1 MLERAQA
8 LWEPSHYHFEL
19 YKSFEK
25 LALDKLK
32 MLQGIMEAFPKQ
44 QQNNQRTH
52 FFILKRKSEY
62 CRKVMD
68 GYTNGASEIKYFP
81 YYIACE
87 KKGAK
92 KSSTPEYR

>member
-1 MLERAQA
+1 
-8 LWEPSHYHFEL
+8 
-19 YKSFEK
+19 
-25 LALDKLK
+25 
-32 MLQGIMEAFPKQ
+32 
-44 QQNNQRTH
+44 
-52 FFILKRKSEY
+52 
-62 CRKVMD
+62 MD